1 MKQLTNYVKDISSD
15 FEQKIEEFEDD
26 EDQSNVLIEFLSLLM
41 ILNDIFIQI
50 QEI

>member
-26 EDQSNVLIEFLSLLM
+26 EDQSNELIEFLSLLM
-41 ILNDIFIQI
+41 ILNDIFIQV